1 MVKAKLD
8 NTIGEAMRKQI
19 QGAEEQIGGIVV
31 KLEKVEEEFKQLNKT
46 PRTINVQAESPK
58 QIIQ

>member
-1 MVKAKLD
+1 VEDMVKAKLD

-31 KLEKVEEEFKQLNKT
+31 KLEKVE
-46 PRTINVQAESPK
+46 
-58 QIIQ
+58 